1 MALVA
6 PPDAAPASYMTEGSL
21 KSTSPVS
28 PYSSS
33 LQSYTVRP
41 KHETSPALPK
51 QRHRSQGHQRSASE
65 ISNAKRDIA
74 IIGTLTPA
82 HSASRPTMY
91 VPSLDNIP
99 LKTSNRPVLVSGDG
113 TQASENALHPPPLF
127 LHPQSR
133 SPSPVCSVNSF
144 SGNSDFVT
152 TPDIGEG
159 KRIDMPVASPIVVL
173 TSTDVVSPSIT
184 TSFLSSHTTNS
195 TAPSR
200 NPADPTPASP
210 HSSYTASS
218 NSTALTT
225 ASTIIPRSAL
235 TSQKQK
241 PPPSI
246 VVVPQTP
253 NTPKSP
259 TFVSLN
265 SPTPSTKT
273 ASAVRTATSSSF
285 SLDNLST
292 FRNYQPG
299 IHSTAGPLPPPP
311 RASFMFGPTAAPPP
325 RPPRQVRSP
334 SPTKSPTIASSSSPT
349 KGAPSASTS
358 RSGDRGRSPR
368 SQTKEV
374 MMEALKLPPEV
385 TAALSSRLAPVTKA
399 KSNGSLGRTPSGAD
413 ETSLNNRSDDDN
425 NSNLAPTSTSTEPP
439 PEIASVHTREGAF
452 APSHIVSPATTTTS
466 STTTPTLSRTSDMTV
481 QVYPTTT
488 LHTLPE
494 RIKVASS
501 SSYEEYT
508 LREEDEGSDYD
519 TCEQKD
525 ARHHEQENVD
535 ISQPVIKPPPRG
547 QSLAVFNATGI
558 GGLPASSAEDDEWIL
573 ADTFGGGGGGGG
585 GAKKSL
591 EVEGMPTTPKTLRRE
606 KAPKRHSF
614 ESHASSNES
623 EGPSP
628 PPKTFRTSFTKGLKR
643 LSLNA
648 SPRRSASVSSGH
660 SRTPSQNS
668 STLPALPDEAN
679 HDGRR
684 SFSPSP
690 SPQFDPRPLSPLNPN
705 ATSPPSN
712 PPSKDPS
719 PNPYASYNTRPHPL
733 THKRIKNSSPDALF
747 CSELYSVPKKSTT
760 SAERCAIYA
769 RKLNELYLYDC
780 GLGDW
785 VASVSIGISRG
796 PAAHDVSMISF
807 TDTPRKTSHG
817 STISEATFPRR
828 PDASTAT
835 DLMIPTMI
843 SSSSSMSP
851 VSSAPRL
858 PYPSLAIKSTSNEK
872 GGLLGHLATPT
883 SSRGTGGFFASLG
896 RKASINRH
904 RGGSSDSGH
913 GGGKARLTKPPPH
926 SASINGNTISSPVL
940 VDTSQSIPGGPR
952 ALPGR
957 AKTLMLSPSP
967 SSSKGFDA
975 GSGSESGSGTVG
987 RRPSMYNLS
996 SSSVSDSSHRLAGSE
1011 RRDKER
1017 EDDPAFASQVN
1028 RLADLLPHVEKTVLA
1043 GYLRRA
1049 GQDILAI
1056 GQYLDDEKNG
1066 CVRRE

>member
-1 MALVA
+1 MLLHI
-6 PPDAAPASYMTEGSL
+6 D
-21 KSTSPVS
+21 
-28 PYSSS
+28 
-33 LQSYTVRP
+33 Q
-41 KHETSPALPK
+41 
-51 QRHRSQGHQRSASE
+51 
-65 ISNAKRDIA
+65 
-74 IIGTLTPA
+74 
-82 HSASRPTMY
+82 PTN
-91 VPSLDNIP
+91 P
-99 LKTSNRPVLVSGDG
+99 
-113 TQASENALHPPPLF
+113 HFPLF
-127 LHPQSR
+127 PL
-133 SPSPVCSVNSF
+133 
-144 SGNSDFVT
+144 
-152 TPDIGEG
+152 
-159 KRIDMPVASPIVVL
+159 
-173 TSTDVVSPSIT
+173 
-184 TSFLSSHTTNS
+184 
-195 TAPSR
+195 
-200 NPADPTPASP
+200 
-210 HSSYTASS
+210 
-218 NSTALTT
+218 
-225 ASTIIPRSAL
+225 
-235 TSQKQK
+235 
-241 PPPSI
+241 
-246 VVVPQTP
+246 
-253 NTPKSP
+253 
-259 TFVSLN
+259 
-265 SPTPSTKT
+265 
-273 ASAVRTATSSSF
+273 
-285 SLDNLST
+285 
-292 FRNYQPG
+292 G